1 MSYLQDLYAERNI
14 FSKYGQEIPTE
25 LAEKIEQAE
34 RAIIQSNIIET
45 IAAVLPESVDTGG
58 IQKPIT
64 IAAKYLDGKLNCLGI
79 SLDENAIDQFNIVS
93 DFSEDET
100 GEDEGGD
107 TERSRSASRPF
118 RILFVDDNKEFK
130 YNKAQWTLID
140 ALKHI
145 GLERVSHFQGETFK
159 GFPLV
164 GKQQRITP
172 DGQVWQ
178 KNVDGWWIYV
188 NMSNA
193 RKMRCLQ
200 KVADSL
206 GIKVEISYI

>member
-1 MSYLQDLYAERNI
+1 MNDLKDLYAHRTI
-14 FSKYGQEIPTE
+14 FSKYGQQIPAE
-25 LAEKIEQAE
+25 LAEKIEQQE
-34 RAIIQSNIIET
+34 RAIIQSNVIDAITSALPTTVNTEGIE
-45 IAAVLPESVDTGG
+45 
-58 IQKPIT
+58 KPIT
-64 IAAKYLDGKLNCLGI
+64 VAAHYAGGKLTCVGI
-79 SLDENAIDQFNIVS
+79 SLEENAINNFNIVS
-93 DFSEDET
+93 DFTEEDIPGDDAE
-100 GEDEGGD
+100 D
-107 TERSRSASRPF
+107 TERGRTASRPF
-118 RILFVDDNKEFK
+118 RIRFIDDNKEFRYK
-130 YNKAQWTLID
+130 KAQWTLID

-172 DGQVWQ
+172 EGQAWQ
-178 KNVDGWWIYV
+178 KQVDGWWIYI

-206 GIKVEISYI
+206 GIHVEINYI